1 MFYMIYTEDKPDSLA
16 RRMAARADHLA
27 RLEILV
33 DEGRLLVAGPNPAI
47 DAIDPGPAGFSGS
60 LVIAEF
66 DSLEQAK
73 EWASDDPYAHADV
86 YDKVTVKPYKKV
98 LP

>member
-1 MFYMIYTEDKPDSLA
+1 MFYMIYTEDKPDSLE

-86 YDKVTVKPYKKV
+86 YDKVTVKPYKKE